1 MNDLHLITTG
11 WSLNIFENLF
21 ASEEGRLVMALY
33 HQSREMQDVHLFVP
47 CSIFVQRHVWIICNM
62 FGASAASFIP
72 GACWTEQEIY
82 WPWWINC
89 QDALHTIVRVIIQP
103 LFFLCL
109 FPEKSATPWFCVER
123 RIMDR
128 HITCRLWYK
137 IEPWIDHHQHC
148 KTCWDAIDITPFVA
162 LTRFRTPWNESVCW
176 MNFST
181 SASELLTVWVSK
193 AQFGFQNFL

>member
-1 MNDLHLITTG
+1 L
-11 WSLNIFENLF
+11 LNWARNLLTMMHQLSGCF
-21 ASEEGRLVMALY
+21 AS
-33 HQSREMQDVHLFVP
+33 
-47 CSIFVQRHVWIICNM
+47 
-62 FGASAASFIP
+62 
-72 GACWTEQEIY
+72 
-82 WPWWINC
+82 
-89 QDALHTIVRVIIQP
+89 IVRVIIQP

-137 IEPWIDHHQHC
+137 IEPWIHRRQHC
-148 KTCWDAIDITPFVA
+148 KTWRDAIDITHFVT
-162 LTRFRTPWNESVCW
+162 LTRFRTPWHASVCW
-176 MNFST
+176 MNFNS